1 MKLPKFLV
9 GLLIGGLLAI
19 VFWYWQKSTSAE
31 DGALSVLE
39 RLAASDA
46 RARDLETHLS
56 MASAE
61 AVIPP
66 QPSEIVESN
75 AGQVE
80 DKVVGDNFQE
90 LKGIG
95 PTYARR
101 LQDAG
106 ITSFTDLAGQTA
118 DRVMEITA
126 VRSEE
131 TAKSWISEAQDRLN
145 G

>member
-1 MKLPKFLV
+1 M
-9 GLLIGGLLAI
+9 
-19 VFWYWQKSTSAE
+19 
-31 DGALSVLE
+31 
-39 RLAASDA
+39 AA
-46 RARDLETHLS
+46 LS

>member
-31 DGALSVLE
+31 DGALTVLD
-39 RLAASDA
+39 RLATSDA
-46 RARDLETHLS
+46 RARDLETRLR

-66 QPSEIVESN
+66 QSSEIVESITGPADDN
-75 AGQVE
+75 
-80 DKVVGDNFQE
+80 VVGDNFQE

-106 ITSFTDLAGQTA
+106 ITSFADLAGQTA
-118 DRVMEITA
+118 DRVVEITA
-126 VRSEE
+126 VHSEE
-131 TAKSWISEAQDRLN
+131 TAKSWINEAQDRLN